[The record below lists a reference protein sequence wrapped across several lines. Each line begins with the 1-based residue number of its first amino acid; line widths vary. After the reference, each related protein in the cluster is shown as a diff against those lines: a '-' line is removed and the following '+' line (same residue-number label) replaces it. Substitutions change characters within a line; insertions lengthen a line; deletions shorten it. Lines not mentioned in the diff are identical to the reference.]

1 MFDSEGERLLARR
14 LQANLRNAEE
24 LKKQIAEKQRPL
36 KSPAPYS
43 TTTGDGYAIRKP
55 SHSIPSHT
63 YEGYNPNDLK
73 KRAPFAVESPSR
85 ILRPPSKGGP
95 SKAPRMQ
102 RMSVSGEIP
111 RVLQVPELP
120 TVSIP
125 ISNFSN
131 FENSLPIRPSLS
143 KSFDV
148 DEFPQR
154 LKTVESISKEQ
165 EKSLKKLSENIKRL
179 TPGKFEKRAASLKE
193 SIDEV
198 MISVRV
204 QTNSFSESIVLS
216 EKMLKKA
223 SESVR
228 SLWQSSTEKNI
239 ELSGKIQS
247 YDSKIKDCD
256 FGIERLATES
266 QRMQNQIS
274 ELVLKLGKSED
285 RELLIHSAI
294 DHLTESCANAEV
306 NSSANL
312 DTLKQISTTAIS
324 DFTKNTRVQLDQLR
338 EEIEQTKMSM
348 ISGVNTVNN
357 RAVATFREFEI
368 VVREMLE
375 TMKETT
381 NEFQTSMTDI
391 IEQTQNSN
399 ESAVSEIS
407 ERLDKVIQET
417 ESNFG
422 ALTQETTAT
431 IEEMRKQIDE
441 NNTKL
446 ADIIETETGTWTD
459 DYHAVINKYEGFK
472 FLILQECDIQ
482 FAHLQTILNGVT
494 NLGVEFVDKS
504 FADSKPLLSLG
515 KDIDKLEAK
524 MEIAESILEDLNREV
539 PRQID
544 RIAGELDE
552 IQEKVEDLREYVVG
566 EYEKIDDRLAEYSA
580 LPKNPDDYAT
590 MNEVYSL
597 EHLHGVGQEEKV
609 ELIERVLD
617 NARAVIKAQRKRLGI
632 EGEEPMENVPPV
644 SISAMESDSD
654 SYGY

>member
-1 MFDSEGERLLARR
+1 
-14 LQANLRNAEE
+14 
-24 LKKQIAEKQRPL
+24 
-36 KSPAPYS
+36 
-43 TTTGDGYAIRKP
+43 
-55 SHSIPSHT
+55 
-63 YEGYNPNDLK
+63 
-73 KRAPFAVESPSR
+73 
-85 ILRPPSKGGP
+85 
-95 SKAPRMQ
+95 
-102 RMSVSGEIP
+102 
-111 RVLQVPELP
+111 
-120 TVSIP
+120 
-125 ISNFSN
+125 
-131 FENSLPIRPSLS
+131 
-143 KSFDV
+143 
-148 DEFPQR
+148 
-154 LKTVESISKEQ
+154 
-165 EKSLKKLSENIKRL
+165 
-179 TPGKFEKRAASLKE
+179 
-193 SIDEV
+193 

-357 RAVATFREFEI
+357 RAVATFREFEV